1 MEKALPFR
9 SSTNFFQNTL
19 DALSVHLAILDEQG
33 VIVAVNDA
41 WRRFG
46 MANHYEDSNWGVGR
60 NYLGICQEAIG
71 AQTKD
76 AKIVAE
82 ASNSCCVVRRTTFK
96 WSIPATVTQNN
107 AGFCYR

>member
-46 MANHYEDSNWGVGR
+46 SKP
-60 NYLGICQEAIG
+60 L
-71 AQTKD
+71 
-76 AKIVAE
+76 
-82 ASNSCCVVRRTTFK
+82 RRF
-96 WSIPATVTQNN
+96 
-107 AGFCYR
+107 